1 MSSGRFAFLAPV
13 NVYSNYE
20 VTAFDSIV
28 IVTTG
33 STDKTITL
41 PRANSSQG
49 KLLVVT
55 KSDSGAGKVIIAA
68 RDGDT
73 IDGGSSIQ
81 LTVQDA
87 LCYILSFGNNKWFSN
102 VLQTTQPYFSGDI
115 QVGSVTAGNVITD
128 TITTSG
134 DLSINSTGKVN
145 VSTIDVGATNLS
157 YTTITSSATAGS
169 YTTYF
174 INCSSGSVV
183 LTLPSAVTYPKRI
196 YNIVRTVNSTY
207 NCIIAPQSGQTI
219 NGENSWSLDMAGQ
232 CVVVQSE
239 GANWK
244 IIGRY

>member
-1 MSSGRFAFLAPV
+1 MPGIKISQLTETTSPQATDEFVIQRGGLANYRLKLENIPLTSI
-13 NVYSNYE
+13 NV
-20 VTAFDSIV
+20 A
-28 IVTTG
+28 G
-33 STDKTITL
+33 L
-41 PRANSSQG
+41 A
-49 KLLVVT
+49 
-55 KSDSGAGKVIIAA
+55 AGKPLQVNSGGTAVESA
-68 RDGDT
+68 SD
-73 IDGGSSIQ
+73 ID
-81 LTVQDA
+81 
-87 LCYILSFGNNKWFSN
+87 
-102 VLQTTQPYFSGDI
+102 
-115 QVGSVTAGNVITD
+115 VGSVTAGNVITD

-134 DLSINSTGKVN
+134 DLSINSTGKVK

-219 NGENSWSLDMAGQ
+219 NGENSWSLEMAGQ